1 MSFLLHSRPLGIG
14 LGLGAAFT
22 SYSLLT
28 PRRNIYALC
37 DASPSNAFNSYTH
50 NAKVPVVTRRGG
62 LNPNAVRQISSGS
75 IAGMSSPTSETARY
89 SYKSVGVLGGMAV
102 SLFSKPLTLLIGLLI
117 VGIQVNTPLP
127 FCLSL
132 LSHLFLTLL
141 SQLLILT
148 SKQFAESQLGISLI
162 PYGRMQR
169 YFTSIDLRSAMQ
181 DNVAFKLAF
190 GATFALTGFA
200 QL

>member
-28 PRRNIYALC
+28 PRRHRYALC
-37 DASPSNAFNSYTH
+37 DASSTLNSYTSS
-50 NAKVPVVTRRGG
+50 AKVPVVNRRGG
-62 LNPNAVRQISSGS
+62 LNPSAVRQISSGS
-75 IAGMSSPTSETARY
+75 IA
-89 SYKSVGVLGGMAV
+89 GVLGGMAV
-102 SLFSKPLTLLIGLLI
+102 SLFSKPLALLIGLLI
-117 VGIQVNTPLP
+117 VGV
-127 FCLSL
+127 
-132 LSHLFLTLL
+132 
-141 SQLLILT
+141 
-148 SKQFAESQLGISLI
+148 QFAESQLGVSLV

>member
-28 PRRNIYALC
+28 HRRTRYALC
-37 DASPSNAFNSYTH
+37 DSSASNAFNSYTH

-75 IAGMSSPTSETARY
+75 IAG
-89 SYKSVGVLGGMAV
+89 VIGGMAV

-117 VGIQVNTPLP
+117 VGV
-127 FCLSL
+127 
-132 LSHLFLTLL
+132 
-141 SQLLILT
+141 
-148 SKQFAESQLGISLI
+148 QFAESQLGISLI

>member
-1 MSFLLHSRPLGIG
+1 MSFLLASRPLGIG

-22 SYSLLT
+22 SYSLLR
-28 PRRNIYALC
+28 PRRNLYALC
-37 DASPSNAFNSYTH
+37 DSSATLNSYTN
-50 NAKVPVVTRRGG
+50 NAKVPVVNRRGG

-75 IAGMSSPTSETARY
+75 IAG
-89 SYKSVGVLGGMAV
+89 VIGGMAI

-117 VGIQVNTPLP
+117 VGV
-127 FCLSL
+127 
-132 LSHLFLTLL
+132 
-141 SQLLILT
+141 
-148 SKQFAESQLGISLI
+148 QFAESQLGISLI
-162 PYGRMQR
+162 PYGRLQR

>member
-28 PRRNIYALC
+28 PRRHRYALC
-37 DASPSNAFNSYTH
+37 DASSTLNSYTS
-50 NAKVPVVTRRGG
+50 NAKVPVVNRRGG
-62 LNPNAVRQISSGS
+62 LNPSAVRQISSGS
-75 IAGMSSPTSETARY
+75 IAGKLNFWLLSVFLKNIGYTSTLEVNVLTILQ
-89 SYKSVGVLGGMAV
+89 GVLGGLAV
-102 SLFSKPLTLLIGLLI
+102 SLFSKPLALLIGLLI
-117 VGIQVNTPLP
+117 VGV
-127 FCLSL
+127 
-132 LSHLFLTLL
+132 
-141 SQLLILT
+141 
-148 SKQFAESQLGISLI
+148 QFAESQLGVSLV

>member
-22 SYSLLT
+22 SYSLLA
-28 PRRNIYALC
+28 PRRNLYALC
-37 DASPSNAFNSYTH
+37 DSSAAFNSYTT
-50 NAKVPVVTRRGG
+50 NAKVPVVNRRGG

-75 IAGMSSPTSETARY
+75 IA
-89 SYKSVGVLGGMAV
+89 GVLGGMAV

-117 VGIQVNTPLP
+117 VGV
-127 FCLSL
+127 
-132 LSHLFLTLL
+132 
-141 SQLLILT
+141 
-148 SKQFAESQLGISLI
+148 QFAESQLGISLI

>member
-22 SYSLLT
+22 SYSLLA
-28 PRRNIYALC
+28 PRRNLYALC
-37 DASPSNAFNSYTH
+37 DSSAAFNSYTN
-50 NAKVPVVTRRGG
+50 NAKVPVVNRRGG

-75 IAGMSSPTSETARY
+75 IA
-89 SYKSVGVLGGMAV
+89 GVLGGMAV

-117 VGIQVNTPLP
+117 VGV
-127 FCLSL
+127 
-132 LSHLFLTLL
+132 
-141 SQLLILT
+141 
-148 SKQFAESQLGISLI
+148 QFAESQLGISLI

>member
-28 PRRNIYALC
+28 PRRTHYTLC
-37 DASPSNAFNSYTH
+37 DSSASNAFNSYTS

-75 IAGMSSPTSETARY
+75 IAG
-89 SYKSVGVLGGMAV
+89 VIGGMAV

-117 VGIQVNTPLP
+117 VGV
-127 FCLSL
+127 
-132 LSHLFLTLL
+132 
-141 SQLLILT
+141 
-148 SKQFAESQLGISLI
+148 QFAESQLGISLI

>member
-1 MSFLLHSRPLGIG
+1 MLIRKC
-14 LGLGAAFT
+14 
-22 SYSLLT
+22 
-28 PRRNIYALC
+28 RC
-37 DASPSNAFNSYTH
+37 DWWY
-50 NAKVPVVTRRGG
+50 
-62 LNPNAVRQISSGS
+62 GS
-75 IAGMSSPTSETARY
+75 
-89 SYKSVGVLGGMAV
+89 
-102 SLFSKPLTLLIGLLI
+102 LTLLKALDFAYRPFDCRCT
-117 VGIQVNTPLP
+117 GISLNSL
-127 FCLSL
+127 LSL
-132 LSHLFLTLL
+132 LSVVFLLTLP

-169 YFTSIDLRSAMQ
+169 YFTSIDLRSTMQ

>member
-28 PRRNIYALC
+28 LRRTRYALC
-37 DASPSNAFNSYTH
+37 DSSASNAFNSYTH

-75 IAGMSSPTSETARY
+75 IAG
-89 SYKSVGVLGGMAV
+89 VIGGMAV

-117 VGIQVNTPLP
+117 VGV
-127 FCLSL
+127 
-132 LSHLFLTLL
+132 
-141 SQLLILT
+141 
-148 SKQFAESQLGISLI
+148 QFAESQLGISLI
-162 PYGRMQR
+162 PYNRMQR

>member
-1 MSFLLHSRPLGIG
+1 
-14 LGLGAAFT
+14 
-22 SYSLLT
+22 
-28 PRRNIYALC
+28 
-37 DASPSNAFNSYTH
+37 
-50 NAKVPVVTRRGG
+50 
-62 LNPNAVRQISSGS
+62 
-75 IAGMSSPTSETARY
+75 
-89 SYKSVGVLGGMAV
+89 MAV

-117 VGIQVNTPLP
+117 VGVQVHLHSPSALCR
-127 FCLSL
+127 FLSL
-132 LSHLFLTLL
+132 LTLPL
-141 SQLLILT
+141 QLLIVT

>member
-22 SYSLLT
+22 SYSLLA
-28 PRRNIYALC
+28 PRRNLYALC
-37 DASPSNAFNSYTH
+37 DSSTAFNSYTN
-50 NAKVPVVTRRGG
+50 NAKVPVVNRRGG

-75 IAGMSSPTSETARY
+75 IAG
-89 SYKSVGVLGGMAV
+89 VIGGMAV

-117 VGIQVNTPLP
+117 VGV
-127 FCLSL
+127 
-132 LSHLFLTLL
+132 
-141 SQLLILT
+141 
-148 SKQFAESQLGISLI
+148 QFAESQLGISLI

>member
-22 SYSLLT
+22 SYSLLA
-28 PRRNIYALC
+28 PRRSRYALC
-37 DASPSNAFNSYTH
+37 DSSASNAFNSYTN

-75 IAGMSSPTSETARY
+75 IAGM
-89 SYKSVGVLGGMAV
+89 
-102 SLFSKPLTLLIGLLI
+102 
-117 VGIQVNTPLP
+117 
-127 FCLSL
+127 
-132 LSHLFLTLL
+132 LFLLRLASEHCEIFIRKYRCARRYGSLALL
-141 SQLLILT
+141 EALDSAHRPLDRWRTGTFSQSSVSAYT
-148 SKQFAESQLGISLI
+148 SFAIADHDIKKQFAESQLGISLI
-162 PYGRMQR
+162 PYNRMQR

>member
-1 MSFLLHSRPLGIG
+1 MLIRRCRCDRRYGSFALLKAFDFAHWPFDRWCTGIFPIFFLPLLSVLFLL
-14 LGLGAAFT
+14 
-22 SYSLLT
+22 
-28 PRRNIYALC
+28 
-37 DASPSNAFNSYTH
+37 
-50 NAKVPVVTRRGG
+50 
-62 LNPNAVRQISSGS
+62 
-75 IAGMSSPTSETARY
+75 
-89 SYKSVGVLGGMAV
+89 
-102 SLFSKPLTLLIGLLI
+102 TL
-117 VGIQVNTPLP
+117 P
-127 FCLSL
+127 
-132 LSHLFLTLL
+132 

-162 PYGRMQR
+162 PYNRMQR

>member
-22 SYSLLT
+22 SYSLLA
-28 PRRNIYALC
+28 PRRTRYALC
-37 DASPSNAFNSYTH
+37 DSSASNAFNSYTN

-75 IAGMSSPTSETARY
+75 IAG
-89 SYKSVGVLGGMAV
+89 VLGGMAV

-117 VGIQVNTPLP
+117 VGV
-127 FCLSL
+127 
-132 LSHLFLTLL
+132 
-141 SQLLILT
+141 
-148 SKQFAESQLGISLI
+148 QFAESQLGISLI
-162 PYGRMQR
+162 PYNRMQR

>member
-1 MSFLLHSRPLGIG
+1 MSFLLASRPMGIG

-22 SYSLLT
+22 SYSLLR
-28 PRRNIYALC
+28 PRRNLLALC
-37 DASPSNAFNSYTH
+37 DSSAAFNSYTK
-50 NAKVPVVTRRGG
+50 NAKTPVVTRKGG

-75 IAGMSSPTSETARY
+75 IA
-89 SYKSVGVLGGMAV
+89 GVLGGMAV

-117 VGIQVNTPLP
+117 VGV
-127 FCLSL
+127 
-132 LSHLFLTLL
+132 
-141 SQLLILT
+141 
-148 SKQFAESQLGISLI
+148 QFAESQLGISLL
-162 PYGRMQR
+162 PYGRLQR
-169 YFTSIDLRSAMQ
+169 YFTNINLRSAMQ